1 MLQAIDVDTAEKVIR
16 RTAASDIRSIRRI
29 IDQGSHG
36 WMLGYYQGLLTG
48 LQNEANTLK
57 LSRTEETLNRIGNIL
72 IAARC

>member
-1 MLQAIDVDTAEKVIR
+1 MLRTIDVDIAEKIIR

-29 IDQGSHG
+29 IDQGSRG